1 MEEPNTIV
9 KGLVQK
15 YPKRVLLEL
24 TLSCAA
30 YCRFCTRRRKV
41 DDLVQGRLTREDVD
55 EVTKYIKEHKDI
67 NEIIFSG
74 GDPLMSPEMLEYGIE
89 KLSGLENVKIIRV
102 HTRVPVVDPGAI
114 DERILDIF
122 RKIKKQAFY
131 LSLHFEHP
139 DEITEEVE
147 EVIGKFRKLG
157 AILLSQSVFLRG
169 VNDSVDVLEKLFN
182 RLTELGVRPY
192 YIYRCDPV
200 KGAMHFMVPFKKEV
214 EIMTKL
220 RKVLSGIA
228 YPTYVIDAPGGY
240 GKVPVPLG
248 FWQNGKGGFRDYRDG
263 EIKIIGP

>member
-1 MEEPNTIV
+1 MIYSIMKSEDEPPSSLVFKVTPYLERLAGKSAAVKKEFYPSPKENEADGCGCEDPLLEEPNTIV

-200 KGAMHFMVPFKKEV
+200 KGAMHFMVPFKK
-214 EIMTKL
+214 
-220 RKVLSGIA
+220 
-228 YPTYVIDAPGGY
+228 
-240 GKVPVPLG
+240 
-248 FWQNGKGGFRDYRDG
+248 
-263 EIKIIGP
+263 